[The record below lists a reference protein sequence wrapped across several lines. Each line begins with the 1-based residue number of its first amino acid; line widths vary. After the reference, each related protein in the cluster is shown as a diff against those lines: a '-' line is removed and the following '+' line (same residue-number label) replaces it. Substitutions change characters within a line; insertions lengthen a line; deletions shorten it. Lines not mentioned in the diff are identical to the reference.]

1 MARVRKGLLL
11 LLTQVVL
18 GAQNFP
24 TVSHRGWRVL
34 EVSVA
39 AGAGVGDRDRRFLRS
54 LEGRRGID
62 FLRQDGARG
71 VVEIAVPSEVVEE
84 VTAELK
90 ENNMTTKTI
99 VDDLAQIMNE
109 KSPHSRT
116 LAAGEATFARFMT
129 YEEIV
134 SYIERLPHKYPDR
147 VQLRV
152 AGLSEENRPIYVLVI
167 ASPGAS
173 ADRPVIVVDGGAHA
187 REWVSPA
194 AALYLVGRLLE
205 SPALARGVEWRVIP
219 LLNPDGYVY
228 SWTHDRLWRKNRAK
242 FEGEDCIGVDLNR
255 NFDYAWG
262 GPDSSPDPCTSMH
275 MGRRPFSERES
286 KAVRDVVLEGNR
298 TQVYVTLHSYGQE
311 IIFPWVS
318 SFTDHQNHE
327 KMSHV
332 GEGMARAIEA
342 NDGTK
347 FRVGN
352 GKSFL
357 YSFGGTSIDW
367 AAGAVGVPL
376 VFAMELRDMRHFI
389 IPDDL
394 IQHAVEDVWVSMKYV
409 AEELTEAEDSAA
421 RGTEGP
427 PPGFVESPSEEAE
440 ETPVAPYTENGIEA
454 GEGANTTVNPDIQS
468 DEITTGQPSTE
479 APDVSESDIS
489 GLEITTAH
497 TGIVHNA
504 LSPMDIHEVR
514 KDSIKKPTLW
524 KIVMS

>member
-1 MARVRKGLLL
+1 MARIRKGLLL
-11 LLTQVVL
+11 LLTQVVVS
-18 GAQNFP
+18 AQNFP
-24 TVSHRGWRVL
+24 AVSHRGWRVL

-62 FLRQDGARG
+62 LLRQDAARG

-90 ENNMTTKTI
+90 EKNMTTKTV

-109 KSPHSRT
+109 KSTRLRA

-134 SYIERLPHKYPDR
+134 SYIESLPQKYPDR
-147 VQLRV
+147 VQLRI

-167 ASPGAS
+167 ASPRAS
-173 ADRPVIVVDGGAHA
+173 ADEPVIVVDGGAHA

-194 AALYLVGRLLE
+194 AALYLLSRLLE
-205 SPALARGVEWRVIP
+205 SPALARGLEWRVLP

-262 GPDSSPDPCTSMH
+262 GPDSSPDPCASMH
-275 MGRRPFSERES
+275 MGRQPFSERES
-286 KAVRDVVLEGNR
+286 RAVRDVVLEGNR

-318 SFTDHQNHE
+318 SFTFHQNHE
-327 KMSHV
+327 RMSQL

-367 AAGAVGVPL
+367 AAGAAGVPL
-376 VFAMELRDMRHFI
+376 VFAVELRDLKHFI

-409 AEELTEAEDSAA
+409 AMEVTEAEDSAT
-421 RGTEGP
+421 RGTERP
-427 PPGFVESPSEEAE
+427 VSELVESPSEKVE
-440 ETPVAPYTENGIEA
+440 ESSIASYTENDIEA
-454 GEGANTTVNPDIQS
+454 GEGAKTTVNPDIQR
-468 DEITTGQPSTE
+468 DEIISGQPSTSP
-479 APDVSESDIS
+479 APDVYES
-489 GLEITTAH
+489 EITTAH
-497 TGIVHNA
+497 TAVVHND
-504 LSPMDIHEVR
+504 LSPTDIHGVR

-524 KIVMS
+524 KIVVS